1 MTFPFTLLILRILQ
15 ILLYKS
21 YNLTCYKKNNNNS
34 KMYLIPVILE
44 SNGCS

>member
-21 YNLTCYKKNNNNS
+21 YNLTCYKNNNNNS
-34 KMYLIPVILE
+34 KMYLTPIILGSSE
-44 SNGCS
+44 CP